1 MFVKLFTTAI
11 LMTMMVML
19 TNCLYV
25 FNVQHQPLDE
35 STHIPEADIMIPAE
49 VNQEIPDNSLPPY
62 DFSAL
67 LFSLSHAD

>member
-1 MFVKLFTTAI
+1 
-11 LMTMMVML
+11 MTMMVMM

-35 STHIPEADIMIPAE
+35 STHIPEADINIAAD
-49 VNQEIPDNSLPPY
+49 VNQDNSVPPY

-67 LFSLSHAD
+67 LFSLSHADLN

>member
-35 STHIPEADIMIPAE
+35 STHIPEADIMIPAD